1 MHDIIYID
9 GIRQVHF
16 IGGMIRMDTFVLQ
29 TQEGD
34 KPVPAAVGQIVMTPQ
49 GFLSMLGSMQQ
60 LADKLVEAGVLQKT
74 QQQ

>member
-1 MHDIIYID
+1 MNYTVYID

-29 TQEGD
+29 AQEGD
-34 KPVPAAVGQIVMTPQ
+34 KPVPAEVGQIVMTPQ
-49 GFLSMLGSMQQ
+49 GFLSMLASMQQ